1 MTELN
6 EIVEYNKGR
15 EVIYACFSRI
25 FINTLDDNAYK
36 MLSDIMPFIETL
48 KTDNKDDL
56 LINDGVSALSKFIKE
71 YNSLSA
77 EHQEEFKNER
87 IREYTRLFC
96 LGNGVDLSESVY
108 LSPSHLT
115 QSEIESE
122 VYHLYKKCNFEMDC
136 KSNEPQDHL
145 SYELM
150 FMSFL
155 SKNISKK
162 YKEDNDMAVKLL
174 EIQKEFL
181 EKHILKWIDLL
192 IKRTI
197 KFKESY
203 TFYLPALYFIDG
215 FIKADYEYLKSLLD
229 K

>member
-1 MTELN
+1 MAEVN
-6 EIVEYNKGR
+6 EMIEYNKGR

-181 EKHILKWIDLL
+181 EKHILNL
-192 IKRTI
+192 
-197 KFKESY
+197 
-203 TFYLPALYFIDG
+203 
-215 FIKADYEYLKSLLD
+215 
-229 K
+229 

>member
-1 MTELN
+1 MAELN
-6 EIVEYNKGR
+6 EIIEYNKGR

-25 FINTLDDNAYK
+25 FINTLTNNEYK
-36 MLSDIMPFIETL
+36 MLSEIIPSIETF

-56 LINDGVSALSKFIKE
+56 LLNDGIAALSKFIKE
-71 YNSLSA
+71 YSVLSVKQ
-77 EHQEEFKNER
+77 QEDVKNKTAL
-87 IREYTRLFC
+87 EYTRLFC

-115 QSEIESE
+115 GGEMESE
-122 VYHLYKKCNFEMDC
+122 VYHLYKKCNFEMNC

-162 YKEDNDMAVKLL
+162 YASDKEMAVKLL
-174 EIQKEFL
+174 EVQKEFL
-181 EKHILKWIDLL
+181 EKHILKWIELL

-197 KFKESY
+197 SFKESY
-203 TFYLPALYFIDG
+203 TFYLPALYFIAG
-215 FIKADYEYLKSLLD
+215 FIKTDYDYIGELLNS
-229 K
+229 

>member
-25 FINTLDDNAYK
+25 FINTLDDNEYK
-36 MLSDIMPFIETL
+36 MLSDIIPFIETF

-56 LINDGVSALSKFIKE
+56 LINDGVEALSKFIKE

-77 EHQEEFKNER
+77 EQQEDVKNKTAL
-87 IREYTRLFC
+87 EYTRLFC

-115 QSEIESE
+115 QGEMESE
-122 VYHLYKKCNFEMDC
+122 VYHLYKNCNFEMDC

-162 YKEDNDMAVKLL
+162 YASDKEIAVKLL
-174 EIQKEFL
+174 EVQKEFL
-181 EKHILKWIDLL
+181 EKHILKWIELL

-197 KFKESY
+197 NFTESY
-203 TFYLPALYFIDG
+203 TFYLPALYFIAG
-215 FIKADYEYLKSLLD
+215 FIKTDYDYISELLNS
-229 K
+229 

>member
-1 MTELN
+1 MAELN
-6 EIVEYNKGR
+6 EFIEYIKGR

-25 FINTLDDNAYK
+25 FINTLDDNEYK
-36 MLSDIMPFIETL
+36 MLSEIMPFIETF

-56 LINDGVSALSKFIKE
+56 LLNDGVTALSKFIKE
-71 YNSLSA
+71 YNLLSA
-77 EHQEEFKNER
+77 EQQEEIKNET
-87 IREYTRLFC
+87 IRQYTRLFC

-115 QSEIESE
+115 QGEIESE
-122 VYHLYKKCNFEMDC
+122 VYHLYKKCNFEMNY

-155 SKNISKK
+155 AKNISKK

-174 EIQKEFL
+174 EVQKEFL
-181 EKHILKWIDLL
+181 EKHILKWIGLL
-192 IKRTI
+192 IQRTT

-203 TFYLPALYFIDG
+203 TFYLPALYFTAG
-215 FIKADYEYLKSLLD
+215 FIKSDYEYICELLNS
-229 K
+229 

>member
-1 MTELN
+1 MAEVN
-6 EIVEYNKGR
+6 EMIEYNKGR

-145 SYELM
+145 
-150 FMSFL
+150 
-155 SKNISKK
+155 
-162 YKEDNDMAVKLL
+162 
-174 EIQKEFL
+174 
-181 EKHILKWIDLL
+181 L

-197 KFKESY
+197 NFTESY